1 MNRNILGASCCVLA
15 LLLAGGCGQSGSEAG
30 GAGDTSAAFVAAA
43 DALAAKLSTSGAD
56 GKVPAPSDP
65 AVQGFE
71 AEAGKALETLG
82 TPALPIRGFD
92 SYDQL
97 CGKTVGIVSAFLNA
111 GVEQAP
117 QAAKAEAVNRNV
129 ERYLDQ
135 IFTPLIFSAH
145 CSASHMPFI
154 EKAVGS
160 EVGDKAAA
168 LRQVR
173 DGAYGQVNGLL
184 EMAGDADLD
193 AGRRRRIVDLLAADA
208 GNFAIILSRQQRQE
222 LGAMAERVGTGLPE
236 DARAQASK
244 IRAGLEQASCHRLC
258 TM

>member
-1 MNRNILGASCCVLA
+1 MNRYLFRVSCCATA
-15 LLLAGGCGQSGSEAG
+15 LLLAGGCGQSGGESGET
-30 GAGDTSAAFVAAA
+30 GDTGPAFVAAA
-43 DALAAKLSTSGAD
+43 DALAAKLATSASD
-56 GKVPAPSDP
+56 GKVPPASDP

-71 AEAGKALETLG
+71 TETGKALSSLG

-92 SYDQL
+92 SFEQL
-97 CGKTVGIVSAFLNA
+97 CGKTVQIVSGYLNA
-111 GVEQAP
+111 GAEQTP
-117 QAAKAEAVNRNV
+117 EAAKAEAMNRNV

-145 CSASHMPFI
+145 CSAAHMPFI

-160 EVGDKAAA
+160 DVSDKAAA

-173 DGAYGQVNGLL
+173 DGAYGQVSGLL

-193 AGRRRRIVDLLAADA
+193 AARRRRIVDLLAADA

-244 IRAGLEQASCHRLC
+244 IRAGLEQASCRSLC
-258 TM
+258 AM